1 MDPLL
6 LVFAQFVSPHSI
18 PKIFFHLEIGIKGQQ
33 VSKTLFSQTSKT
45 FVRGAGRLKTWA
57 PSQVQAKRAT
67 FCRCYIFV
75 IIKAWGGRLARY
87 ILILL

>member
-18 PKIFFHLEIGIKGQQ
+18 PKIYFHLEIGIKGQQ

-57 PSQVQAKRAT
+57 PSKPNEQLFAD
-67 FCRCYIFV
+67 
-75 IIKAWGGRLARY
+75 ARY
-87 ILILL
+87 LSSSRLGEVDWPDIY